1 MLDLE
6 KELRRMSEAYG
17 IPEKEVVSW
26 WRTAV
31 RQMFSSSVF
40 YRKYIEDQST
50 LVKNENTR
58 SMKRYPM
65 VKRFTCAICGEQF
78 GSGGIELDHID
89 GGNTN
94 KSLADADSFM
104 KAIMFV
110 TPDDVQV
117 LCKDKH
123 KTVNKKKV
131 FVSFG
136 CHSIKTMQESHGCSF
151 EEARVRKEHKLCVTQ
166 MRVEDELKL
175 RGIEVTPKTK
185 SAKNEL
191 LLVLMLEELEERKT
205 HIAEDIVDEVGN
217 ESYE

>member
-31 RQMFSSSVF
+31 RQMFSNSIF

-65 VKRFTCAICGEQF
+65 VKRFTCVICGEQF

-110 TPDDVQV
+110 TPYDVQV

-166 MRVEDELKL
+166 KRVQTELEQSGVL
-175 RGIEVTPKTK
+175 VPPNTK
-185 SAKNEL
+185 VAQNAL
-191 LLVLMLEELEERKT
+191 LLELMLKEINNEEK
-205 HIAEDIVDEVGN
+205 V
-217 ESYE
+217 

>member
-26 WRTAV
+26 WRSAV
-31 RQMFSSSVF
+31 RQMFSNSIF
-40 YRKYIEDQST
+40 YRKYIGEQST
-50 LVKNENTR
+50 LVVNENPR

-78 GSGGIELDHID
+78 GSGGIELDHVE

-94 KSLADADSFM
+94 KSFSDAESFL

-110 TPDDVQV
+110 TPDDVQI
-117 LCKDKH
+117 LCKNKH
-123 KTVNKKKV
+123 KVVNKRKTL
-131 FVSFG
+131 VSFG

-166 MRVEDELKL
+166 KRVLRDLKQ
-175 RGIEVTPKTK
+175 RGVLDAPRTK
-185 SAKNEL
+185 VAQNAL
-191 LLVLMLEELEERKT
+191 LLELMLKEINNEEK
-205 HIAEDIVDEVGN
+205 V
-217 ESYE
+217 

>member
-26 WRTAV
+26 WRSAV
-31 RQMFSSSVF
+31 RQMFSSSIF

-65 VKRFTCAICGEQF
+65 VKRFTCVICGEQF
-78 GSGGIELDHID
+78 GSGGIELDHRL

-94 KSLADADSFM
+94 KSFSDAESFI
-104 KAIMFV
+104 KAIMFA
-110 TPDDVQV
+110 TPDDVQI

-123 KTVNKKKV
+123 KVVNKKKTL
-131 FVSFG
+131 VSFG
-136 CHSIKTMQESHGCSF
+136 CHSIKSLQEKVGCSF

-166 MRVEDELKL
+166 KRVLEDLKQ
-175 RGIEVTPKTK
+175 RGVLVPPKTK
-185 SAKNEL
+185 VAQNAL
-191 LLVLMLEELEERKT
+191 LLELMLKEINSEGK
-205 HIAEDIVDEVGN
+205 V
-217 ESYE
+217 

>member
-31 RQMFSSSVF
+31 RQMFSNSIF

-65 VKRFTCAICGEQF
+65 VKRFTCVICGKQV
-78 GSGGIELDHID
+78 GSGDIEIDHIR
-89 GGNTN
+89 GGHTN
-94 KSLADADSFM
+94 KSLSDAEYFM

-110 TPDDVQV
+110 TPDDIQV

-166 MRVEDELKL
+166 KRVESELFI
-175 RGIEVTPKTK
+175 RGVQEIPKTK
-185 SAKNEL
+185 VAQNAL
-191 LLVLMLEELEERKT
+191 LLELMLKEINSEGK
-205 HIAEDIVDEVGN
+205 V
-217 ESYE
+217 

>member
-26 WRTAV
+26 WRSAV
-31 RQMFSSSVF
+31 RQMFSSSIF

-65 VKRFTCAICGEQF
+65 VKRFTCVICGEQF
-78 GSGGIELDHID
+78 GSGGIELDHVE

-94 KSLADADSFM
+94 KSFSDAESFL

-110 TPDDVQV
+110 TPDDVQI
-117 LCKDKH
+117 LCKNKH
-123 KTVNKKKV
+123 KVVNKRKTL
-131 FVSFG
+131 VSFG

-151 EEARVRKEHKLCVTQ
+151 EEAKVRKEHKLCVTQ
-166 MRVEDELKL
+166 KRVLEELKQ
-175 RGIEVTPKTK
+175 RGVLVPPKTK
-185 SAKNEL
+185 VAQNAL
-191 LLVLMLEELEERKT
+191 LLELMLKEINNEEK
-205 HIAEDIVDEVGN
+205 V
-217 ESYE
+217 

>member
-6 KELRRMSEAYG
+6 KELKRMSEAYC

-31 RQMFSSSVF
+31 RQMFSNSIF

-50 LVKNENTR
+50 LVVNENPR
-58 SMKRYPM
+58 SKKRYPM
-65 VKRFTCAICGEQF
+65 VKRFTCAICGEQI
-78 GSGGIELDHID
+78 GSGSLEVDHLD

-110 TPDDVQV
+110 TPDDIQV

-123 KTVNKKKV
+123 KVVNKKKV

-136 CHSIKTMQESHGCSF
+136 CHSIKTLMQKQGCSF
-151 EEARVRKEHKLCVTQ
+151 EEARVRKQHILIDKEK
-166 MRVEDELKL
+166 RVLEELRQ
-175 RGIEVTPKTK
+175 RGVLVPPKTK
-185 SAKNEL
+185 VAQNAL
-191 LLVLMLEELEERKT
+191 LLELMLKE
-205 HIAEDIVDEVGN
+205 INN
-217 ESYE
+217 EGKV

>member
-26 WRTAV
+26 WRSAV
-31 RQMFSSSVF
+31 RQMFGNSIF
-40 YRKYIEDQST
+40 YRKYIGEQST
-50 LVKNENTR
+50 LVVNENPR

-78 GSGGIELDHID
+78 GSGGIELDHVE

-94 KSLADADSFM
+94 KSFSDAESFL

-110 TPDDVQV
+110 TPDDVQI
-117 LCKDKH
+117 LCKNKH
-123 KTVNKKKV
+123 KVVNKRKTL
-131 FVSFG
+131 VSFG

-166 MRVEDELKL
+166 KRVLRDLKQ
-175 RGIEVTPKTK
+175 RGVLDTPRTK
-185 SAKNEL
+185 AAQNAL
-191 LLVLMLEELEERKT
+191 LLELMLKEINNEEK
-205 HIAEDIVDEVGN
+205 V
-217 ESYE
+217 

>member
-6 KELRRMSEAYG
+6 KELKRMSEAYG

-31 RQMFSSSVF
+31 RQMFSSSIF

-78 GSGGIELDHID
+78 GSGGIELDHVE

-94 KSLADADSFM
+94 KSFSDAESFI

-110 TPDDVQV
+110 TPDDVQI
-117 LCKDKH
+117 LCKDK
-123 KTVNKKKV
+123 KKVVNKKKTL
-131 FVSFG
+131 VSFG
-136 CHSIKTMQESHGCSF
+136 CHSLKTYVDLRGGTL
-151 EEARVRKEHKLCVTQ
+151 EEARVKKQHKLYVTQ
-166 MRVEDELKL
+166 MRVEDELKQ
-175 RGIEVTPKTK
+175 RGVLDAPRTK
-185 SAKNEL
+185 VAQNAL
-191 LLVLMLEELEERKT
+191 LLELMLKEINNEEK
-205 HIAEDIVDEVGN
+205 V
-217 ESYE
+217 

>member
-6 KELRRMSEAYG
+6 KELKRMSEAYN

-31 RQMFSSSVF
+31 RQMFSNSIF

-65 VKRFTCAICGEQF
+65 VKRFTCVICGEQF
-78 GSGGIELDHID
+78 GSGDIELDHLE
-89 GGNTN
+89 GGNSN
-94 KSLADADSFM
+94 KSLADADSFI

-110 TPDDVQV
+110 TPEDVQI

-123 KTVNKKKV
+123 KVVNKKKTL
-131 FVSFG
+131 VSFG
-136 CHSIKTMQESHGCSF
+136 CHGIKSLQEKSECSF
-151 EEARVRKEHKLCVTQ
+151 EEARVRKQHILIGKDK
-166 MRVEDELKL
+166 RFKSELEA
-175 RGIEVTPKTK
+175 RGMIVPKTIK
-185 SAKNEL
+185 EQSMMLLEAMLKEINNEEK
-191 LLVLMLEELEERKT
+191 V
-205 HIAEDIVDEVGN
+205 
-217 ESYE
+217 

>member
-6 KELRRMSEAYG
+6 KELKRMSEAYG

-31 RQMFSSSVF
+31 RQMFSSSIF

-65 VKRFTCAICGEQF
+65 VKKFTCAICGEQF
-78 GSGGIELDHID
+78 GSGGIELDHKE

-94 KSLADADSFM
+94 KSFSDAESFLR
-104 KAIMFV
+104 AIMFV
-110 TPDDVQV
+110 TPDDVQI

-123 KTVNKKKV
+123 KVVNKKKTLI
-131 FVSFG
+131 SFG
-136 CHSIKTMQESHGCSF
+136 CHGIKSLQEKNGCSF
-151 EEARVRKEHKLCVTQ
+151 EEARVLKKHILIGKERRFK
-166 MRVEDELKL
+166 
-175 RGIEVTPKTK
+175 
-185 SAKNEL
+185 
-191 LLVLMLEELEERKT
+191 EELEARGMVVPKT
-205 HIAEDIVDEVGN
+205 IKEQSKVLLEAMMN
-217 ESYE
+217 EIKGEEKV

>member
-6 KELRRMSEAYG
+6 KELKRMSEAYG

-31 RQMFSSSVF
+31 RQMFSSSIF

-50 LVKNENTR
+50 LVVNENPR
-58 SMKRYPM
+58 SKKRYPM

-78 GSGGIELDHID
+78 GSGDIECDHLE
-89 GGNTN
+89 GGNSN
-94 KSLADADSFM
+94 KSLADADSFI

-110 TPDDVQV
+110 TPEDVQI
-117 LCKDKH
+117 LCKNKH
-123 KTVNKKKV
+123 KVVNKRKTLV
-131 FVSFG
+131 RFG

-166 MRVEDELKL
+166 KRVLGDLKQ
-175 RGIEVTPKTK
+175 RGVLVPPKTK
-185 SAKNEL
+185 VAQNAL
-191 LLVLMLEELEERKT
+191 LLELMLKEINNEEK
-205 HIAEDIVDEVGN
+205 V
-217 ESYE
+217 

>member
-6 KELRRMSEAYG
+6 KELKRMSEAYG

-26 WRTAV
+26 WRSAV
-31 RQMFSSSVF
+31 RQMFSSSIF

-78 GSGGIELDHID
+78 GSGGIELDHVE

-94 KSLADADSFM
+94 KSFSDAESFL

-110 TPDDVQV
+110 TPDDVQI
-117 LCKDKH
+117 LCKNKH
-123 KTVNKKKV
+123 KVVNKRKTL
-131 FVSFG
+131 VSFG

-166 MRVEDELKL
+166 KRVLRDLKQ
-175 RGIEVTPKTK
+175 RGVLDTPRTK
-185 SAKNEL
+185 AAQNAL
-191 LLVLMLEELEERKT
+191 LLELMLKEINNEEK
-205 HIAEDIVDEVGN
+205 V
-217 ESYE
+217 

>member
-26 WRTAV
+26 WRSAV
-31 RQMFSSSVF
+31 RQMFSNSIF

-50 LVKNENTR
+50 LVKNENPR

-65 VKRFTCAICGEQF
+65 VKRFTCAICGEQI
-78 GSGGIELDHID
+78 GSGSLEVDHLD
-89 GGNTN
+89 GGNSN
-94 KSLADADSFM
+94 KSLSDAESFM

-166 MRVEDELKL
+166 KRVLEDL
-175 RGIEVTPKTK
+175 RQRGTLVPPKTK
-185 SAKNEL
+185 VAQNAL
-191 LLVLMLEELEERKT
+191 LLELMLKEINNEEK
-205 HIAEDIVDEVGN
+205 V
-217 ESYE
+217 

>member
-26 WRTAV
+26 WRSAV
-31 RQMFSSSVF
+31 RQMFSNSIF
-40 YRKYIEDQST
+40 YRKYIGEQST
-50 LVKNENTR
+50 LVVNENPR

-78 GSGGIELDHID
+78 GSGGIELDHVE

-94 KSLADADSFM
+94 KSFSDAESFL

-110 TPDDVQV
+110 TPDDVQI
-117 LCKDKH
+117 LCKNKH
-123 KTVNKKKV
+123 KVVNKRKTL
-131 FVSFG
+131 VSFG

-166 MRVEDELKL
+166 KRVLRDLKQ
-175 RGIEVTPKTK
+175 RGVLDTPRTK
-185 SAKNEL
+185 AAQNAL
-191 LLVLMLEELEERKT
+191 LLELMLKEINNEEK
-205 HIAEDIVDEVGN
+205 V
-217 ESYE
+217 

>member
-6 KELRRMSEAYG
+6 KELKRMSEAYG

-31 RQMFSSSVF
+31 RQMFSNSIF

-65 VKRFTCAICGEQF
+65 VKRFTCVICGEQF

-110 TPDDVQV
+110 TPEDVQI

-123 KTVNKKKV
+123 KVVNKKKTL
-131 FVSFG
+131 VSFG
-136 CHSIKTMQESHGCSF
+136 CHGIKSLQEKSECSF
-151 EEARVRKEHKLCVTQ
+151 EEARVRKQHILIGKDK
-166 MRVEDELKL
+166 RFKSELEA
-175 RGIEVTPKTK
+175 RGMIVPKTIK
-185 SAKNEL
+185 EQSMMLLEAMLKEINNEEK
-191 LLVLMLEELEERKT
+191 V
-205 HIAEDIVDEVGN
+205 
-217 ESYE
+217 

>member
-6 KELRRMSEAYG
+6 KELKRMSEAYG

-31 RQMFSSSVF
+31 RQMFSNSIF

-65 VKRFTCAICGEQF
+65 VKRFTCAICGEQI
-78 GSGGIELDHID
+78 GSGSLEVDHLD
-89 GGNTN
+89 GGNSN
-94 KSLADADSFM
+94 KSFSDVDSFI
-104 KAIMFV
+104 KSIMFV
-110 TPDDVQV
+110 TPDDVQI
-117 LCKDKH
+117 LCKNKH
-123 KTVNKKKV
+123 KVVNKRKTL
-131 FVSFG
+131 VSFG

-166 MRVEDELKL
+166 KRVLRDLKQ
-175 RGIEVTPKTK
+175 RGVLDAPRTK
-185 SAKNEL
+185 VAQNAL
-191 LLVLMLEELEERKT
+191 LLELMLKEINNEEK
-205 HIAEDIVDEVGN
+205 V
-217 ESYE
+217 

>member
-6 KELRRMSEAYG
+6 KELKRMSEAYG

-31 RQMFSSSVF
+31 RQMFSNSIF
-40 YRKYIEDQST
+40 YRKYIEDSST
-50 LVKNENTR
+50 LIVNENPR

-65 VKRFTCAICGEQF
+65 VKRFTCVICGKQV
-78 GSGGIELDHID
+78 GSGDIEIDHIR
-89 GGNTN
+89 GGHTN
-94 KSLADADSFM
+94 KSLSDAESFM

-110 TPDDVQV
+110 TPDDIQV

-166 MRVEDELKL
+166 KRVLEDLKQ
-175 RGIEVTPKTK
+175 RGVLVPPKTK
-185 SAKNEL
+185 VAQNAL
-191 LLVLMLEELEERKT
+191 LLELMLKEINSEEK
-205 HIAEDIVDEVGN
+205 V
-217 ESYE
+217 

>member
-1 MLDLE
+1 
-6 KELRRMSEAYG
+6 MSEAYG

-26 WRTAV
+26 WRSAV
-31 RQMFSSSVF
+31 RQMFSNSIF

-65 VKRFTCAICGEQF
+65 VKRFTCAICGEPF
-78 GSGGIELDHID
+78 GSGGIELDHVE

-94 KSLADADSFM
+94 KSFSDAESFI

-110 TPDDVQV
+110 TPYDVQI
-117 LCKDKH
+117 LCKDK
-123 KTVNKKKV
+123 KKVVNKRKTL
-131 FVSFG
+131 VSFG

-166 MRVEDELKL
+166 KRVLEELRQ
-175 RGIEVTPKTK
+175 RGVLVPPKTK
-185 SAKNEL
+185 VAQNAL
-191 LLVLMLEELEERKT
+191 LLELMLKEINSEGK
-205 HIAEDIVDEVGN
+205 V
-217 ESYE
+217 

>member
-6 KELRRMSEAYG
+6 KELKRMSEAYN

-26 WRTAV
+26 WRSAV
-31 RQMFSSSVF
+31 RQMFSNSVF

-78 GSGGIELDHID
+78 GSGGIELDHRL

-94 KSLADADSFM
+94 KTFSDADSFI
-104 KAIMFV
+104 KAIMFA
-110 TPDDVQV
+110 TPDDVQI

-123 KTVNKKKV
+123 KVVNKKKTLV
-131 FVSFG
+131 GFG
-136 CHSIKTMQESHGCSF
+136 CHSLKTYVDLHGGTL
-151 EEARVRKEHKLCVTQ
+151 EEAKVKKQHKLYVNQ
-166 MRVEDELKL
+166 KAVERELEA
-175 RGIEVTPKTK
+175 RGINPTK
-185 SAKNEL
+185 MTKKAQNEL
-191 LLVLMLEELEERKT
+191 LLTLMLEE
-205 HIAEDIVDEVGN
+205 IGN
-217 ESYE
+217 E